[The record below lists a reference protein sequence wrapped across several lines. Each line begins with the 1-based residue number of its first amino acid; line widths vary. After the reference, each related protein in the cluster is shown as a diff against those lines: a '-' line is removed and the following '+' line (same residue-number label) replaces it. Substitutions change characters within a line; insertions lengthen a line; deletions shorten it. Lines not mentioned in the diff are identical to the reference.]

1 MESNEFKKFW
11 NSASDALNNS
21 QETAKIL
28 KSFNDVI
35 HGLYFLG
42 SEEEYIFSV
51 LNTTTYQDEE
61 YKRLTESIGIELT
74 EIADK
79 LELMRSILFGDC
91 FNWDNVYNEFEK
103 FLSE

>member
-11 NSASDALNNS
+11 DSGSDALYNP
-21 QETAKIL
+21 QEAAKIL

-42 SEEEYIFSV
+42 SEENYIFSV

-61 YKRLTESIGIELT
+61 YKRLTESMGIELT

-91 FNWDNVYNEFEK
+91 FNWDAICDGLERNTCR
-103 FLSE
+103 